1 MNAFELITYWN
12 REDKRHVILTGIG
25 FLTLLDAVICIPAI
39 ALNNTQVPA
48 APEDSAAVTAA
59 VRKALLLLPF
69 AIFFLVL
76 LIRSISKANRT
87 ARILAAKEP
96 SEYTWFEK
104 SRRSTEKYSDSVTTR
119 RSPAAS
125 GHHSAQGRPQQR
137 RGKEKTDFR

>member
-1 MNAFELITYWN
+1 MNAFELITCWN

-87 ARILAAKEP
+87 ARSLAAKEP

-104 SRRSTEKYSDSVTTR
+104 SRRSTERHSGSV
-119 RSPAAS
+119 RSPQCARAPS
-125 GHHSAQGRPQQR
+125 TTGRKRKDGFQIKKMP
-137 RGKEKTDFR
+137 